1 MVVPISKTLKN
12 LRVLIVEDNTDLA
25 EFYSEL
31 LLLNGCTT
39 NVFYNSIDALTDF
52 RYKVND
58 YDLLLSDISM
68 AGMTGDE
75 LAVEVLKLKPDM
87 PIVLCSGFHPN
98 ISTDELMGMG
108 IKHFLPKPID
118 SSKLLDIINE
128 LKSC

>member
-31 LLLNGCTT
+31 LLLNDCIT
-39 NVFYNSIDALTDF
+39 NVFNNSLDALTDF
-52 RYKVND
+52 KSKIND
-58 YDLLLSDISM
+58 YDLILSDISM

-75 LAVEVLKLKPDM
+75 LAVKVLKLRPDM

-98 ISTDELMGMG
+98 ISTDELMGLG
-108 IKHFLPKPID
+108 IKHFLPKPIN
-118 SSKLLDIINE
+118 SSKLLDIIDE
-128 LKSC
+128 LKSH

>member
-31 LLLNGCTT
+31 LLLNDCIT
-39 NVFYNSIDALTDF
+39 NVFNNSLDALTDF
-52 RYKVND
+52 KSKIND
-58 YDLLLSDISM
+58 YDLILSDISM

-75 LAVEVLKLKPDM
+75 LAVKVLKLRPDM

-98 ISTDELMGMG
+98 ISTDELMSLG
-108 IKHFLPKPID
+108 IKHFLPKPIN
-118 SSKLLDIINE
+118 SSKLLDIIDE
-128 LKSC
+128 LKSH